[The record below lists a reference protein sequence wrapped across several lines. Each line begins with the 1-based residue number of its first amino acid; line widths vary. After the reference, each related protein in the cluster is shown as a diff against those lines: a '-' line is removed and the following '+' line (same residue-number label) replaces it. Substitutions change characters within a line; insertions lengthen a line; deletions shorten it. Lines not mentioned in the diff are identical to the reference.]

1 MKKYNSKKA
10 NQIVELFRADTYT
23 VFEICRMVKISKSTL
38 YRWMSEYPDFAQA
51 IEDAKDERSQILV
64 VAAKKSLRRKI
75 EGYDVTE
82 TRIVTIPGKE
92 TKDAKGNVIQGKPR
106 IKEQITTKKHI
117 AADTAAIIFTL
128 TNGDPDHWRNRQITE
143 VVGRNGKDLF
153 SEKSDEELEKM
164 IEELNRKLS

>member
-10 NQIVELFRADTYT
+10 DQIVELFRTDTYT
-23 VFEICRMVKISKSTL
+23 VFEICRIVKISKSTL

-51 IEDAKDERSQILV
+51 IEDAKDERAQILV

-82 TRIVTIPGKE
+82 TRVVTVPHKEKDKDGKTVE
-92 TKDAKGNVIQGKPR
+92 KPR

-117 AADTAAIIFTL
+117 QPDTAAIIFTL
-128 TNGDPDHWRNRQITE
+128 TNGDPGHWRNRQTTE
-143 VVGRNGKDLF
+143 LVGRNGKDLF
-153 SEKSDEELEKM
+153 SDKSDEELEKM

>member
-10 NQIVELFRADTYT
+10 DQIVELFRTDTYT
-23 VFEICRMVKISKSTL
+23 VFEICRIVKISKSTL

-51 IEDAKDERSQILV
+51 IEDAKDERAQILV
-64 VAAKKSLRRKI
+64 VAAKKSLRRKL

-82 TRIVTIPGKE
+82 TRTVTIPGKE
-92 TKDAKGNVIQGKPR
+92 KTKDGKPKPV
-106 IKEQITTKKHI
+106 IKEQITTIKHV

-128 TNGDPDHWRNRQITE
+128 TNGDPEHWRNRQTTE
-143 VVGRNGKDLF
+143 LVGRNGKDLF
-153 SEKSDEELEKM
+153 SDKTDEELEMM

>member
-10 NQIVELFRADTYT
+10 DQIVELFRTDTYT
-23 VFEICRMVKISKSTL
+23 VFEICRIVKISKSTL

-51 IEDAKDERSQILV
+51 IEDAKDERAQILV

-82 TRIVTIPGKE
+82 TRVVTVPHKEKDKDGKTVE
-92 TKDAKGNVIQGKPR
+92 KPR

-117 AADTAAIIFTL
+117 QPDTAAIIFTL
-128 TNGDPDHWRNRQITE
+128 TNGDPEHWRNRQTTE
-143 VVGRNGKDLF
+143 LVGRNGKDLF
-153 SEKSDEELEKM
+153 SDKTDEELETM

>member
-10 NQIVELFRADTYT
+10 DQIVELFRTDTYT
-23 VFEICRMVKISKSTL
+23 VFEICRIVKISKSTL

-51 IEDAKDERSQILV
+51 IEDAKDERAQILV

-82 TRIVTIPGKE
+82 TRVVTVPHKEKDKDGKTVE
-92 TKDAKGNVIQGKPR
+92 KPR

-117 AADTAAIIFTL
+117 QPDTAAIIFTL
-128 TNGDPDHWRNRQITE
+128 TNGDPEHWRNRQTTE
-143 VVGRNGKDLF
+143 LVGRNGKDLF
-153 SEKSDEELEKM
+153 SDKTDEELETM
-164 IEELNRKLS
+164 IEELNRKLSY

>member
-10 NQIVELFRADTYT
+10 DQIVELFRTDTYT
-23 VFEICRMVKISKSTL
+23 VFEICRIVKISKSTL

-51 IEDAKDERSQILV
+51 IEDAKDERAQILV

-82 TRIVTIPGKE
+82 TRVVTVPHKE
-92 TKDAKGNVIQGKPR
+92 KDKDGNTIEKPR

-117 AADTAAIIFTL
+117 QPDTAAIIFTL
-128 TNGDPDHWRNRQITE
+128 TNGDPEHWRNRQTTE
-143 VVGRNGKDLF
+143 LVGRNGKDLF
-153 SEKSDEELEKM
+153 SDKTDEELEMM

>member
-10 NQIVELFRADTYT
+10 DQIVELFRTDTYT
-23 VFEICRMVKISKSTL
+23 VFEICRIVKISKSTL

-51 IEDAKDERSQILV
+51 IEDAKDERAQILV

-82 TRIVTIPGKE
+82 TRVVTVPHKEKDKDGKTVE
-92 TKDAKGNVIQGKPR
+92 KPR

-117 AADTAAIIFTL
+117 QPDTAAIIFTL
-128 TNGDPDHWRNRQITE
+128 TNGDPEHWRNRQTTE
-143 VVGRNGKDLF
+143 LVGRNGKDLF
-153 SEKSDEELEKM
+153 SDKTDEELEMM

>member
-10 NQIVELFRADTYT
+10 DQIVELFRADTYT
-23 VFEICRMVKISKSTL
+23 VFEICRIVKISKSTL

-51 IEDAKDERSQILV
+51 IEDAKDERAQILV

-82 TRIVTIPGKE
+82 TRVVTVPHKEKDKDGKTIE
-92 TKDAKGNVIQGKPR
+92 KPR

-117 AADTAAIIFTL
+117 QPDTAAIIFTL
-128 TNGDPDHWRNRQITE
+128 TNGDPDNWRNRQITE
-143 VVGRNGKDLF
+143 LVGRNGKDLF
-153 SEKSDEELEKM
+153 SDKSDEELEKM

>member
-10 NQIVELFRADTYT
+10 DQIVELFRTDTYT
-23 VFEICRMVKISKSTL
+23 VFEICRIVKISKSTL

-51 IEDAKDERSQILV
+51 IEDAKDERAQILF

-82 TRIVTIPGKE
+82 TRVVTVPHKEKDKDGKTVE
-92 TKDAKGNVIQGKPR
+92 KPR

-117 AADTAAIIFTL
+117 QPDTAAIIFTL
-128 TNGDPDHWRNRQITE
+128 TNGDPGHWRNRQTTE
-143 VVGRNGKDLF
+143 LVGRNGKDLF
-153 SEKSDEELEKM
+153 SDKSDEELEKM

>member
-10 NQIVELFRADTYT
+10 DQIVELFRTDTYT
-23 VFEICRMVKISKSTL
+23 VFEICRIVKISKSTL

-51 IEDAKDERSQILV
+51 IEDAKDERAQILV

-82 TRIVTIPGKE
+82 TRVVTVPHKEKDKDGKTIE
-92 TKDAKGNVIQGKPR
+92 KPR

-117 AADTAAIIFTL
+117 QPDTAAIIFTL
-128 TNGDPDHWRNRQITE
+128 TNGDPKHWRNRQTTE
-143 VVGRNGKDLF
+143 LVGRNGKDLF
-153 SEKSDEELEKM
+153 SDKTDEELEMM

>member
-10 NQIVELFRADTYT
+10 DQIVELFRTDTYT
-23 VFEICRMVKISKSTL
+23 VFEICRIAKISKSTL

-51 IEDAKDERSQILV
+51 IEDAKDERAQILF

-82 TRIVTIPGKE
+82 TRVVTVPHKEKDKDGKTVE
-92 TKDAKGNVIQGKPR
+92 KPR

-117 AADTAAIIFTL
+117 QPDTAAIIFTL
-128 TNGDPDHWRNRQITE
+128 TNGDPGHWRNRQTTE
-143 VVGRNGKDLF
+143 LVGRNGKDLF
-153 SEKSDEELEKM
+153 SDKSDEELEKM

>member
-10 NQIVELFRADTYT
+10 DQIVELFRTDTYT
-23 VFEICRMVKISKSTL
+23 VFEICRIVKISKSTL

-51 IEDAKDERSQILV
+51 IEDAKDERAQILV

-82 TRIVTIPGKE
+82 TRVVTVPHKEKDKDGKTIE
-92 TKDAKGNVIQGKPR
+92 KPR

-117 AADTAAIIFTL
+117 QPDTAAIIFTL
-128 TNGDPDHWRNRQITE
+128 TNGDPEHWRNRQTTE
-143 VVGRNGKDLF
+143 LVGRNGKDLF
-153 SEKSDEELEKM
+153 SDKTDEELEMM

>member
-10 NQIVELFRADTYT
+10 DQIVELFRTDTYT
-23 VFEICRMVKISKSTL
+23 VFEICRIVKISKSTL

-51 IEDAKDERSQILV
+51 IEDAKDERAQILV

-82 TRIVTIPGKE
+82 TRVVTVPHKEKDKDGKTIE
-92 TKDAKGNVIQGKPR
+92 KPR

-117 AADTAAIIFTL
+117 QPDTAAIIFTL
-128 TNGDPDHWRNRQITE
+128 TNGDPDHWRNRQTTE
-143 VVGRNGKDLF
+143 LVGRNGKDLF
-153 SEKSDEELEKM
+153 AQKTDEELEKM

>member
-10 NQIVELFRADTYT
+10 DQIVELFRADTYT
-23 VFEICRMVKISKSTL
+23 VFEICRIVKISKSTL

-51 IEDAKDERSQILV
+51 IEDAKEERAQILV

-82 TRIVTIPGKE
+82 TRVVTVPHKEKDKDGKTIE
-92 TKDAKGNVIQGKPR
+92 KPR

-117 AADTAAIIFTL
+117 QPDTAAIIFTL
-128 TNGDPDHWRNRQITE
+128 TNGDPGHWRNRQTTE
-143 VVGRNGKDLF
+143 LVGRNGKDLF
-153 SEKSDEELEKM
+153 SDKSDEELEKM

>member
-10 NQIVELFRADTYT
+10 DQIVELFRTDTYT
-23 VFEICRMVKISKSTL
+23 VFEICRIVKISKSTL

-51 IEDAKDERSQILV
+51 IEDAKDERAQILV

-82 TRIVTIPGKE
+82 TRVVTVPHREKDKDGKTVE
-92 TKDAKGNVIQGKPR
+92 KPR

-117 AADTAAIIFTL
+117 QPDTAAIIFTL
-128 TNGDPDHWRNRQITE
+128 TNGDPEHWRNRQTTE
-143 VVGRNGKDLF
+143 LVGRNGKDLF
-153 SEKSDEELEKM
+153 SDKTDEELETM

>member
-10 NQIVELFRADTYT
+10 DQIVELFRTDTYT
-23 VFEICRMVKISKSTL
+23 VFEICRIVKISKSTL

-51 IEDAKDERSQILV
+51 IEDAKDERAQILV

-82 TRIVTIPGKE
+82 TRVVTVPHKEKDKDGKTIE
-92 TKDAKGNVIQGKPR
+92 KPR

-117 AADTAAIIFTL
+117 QPDTTAIIFTL
-128 TNGDPDHWRNRQITE
+128 TNGDPKHWRNRQTTE
-143 VVGRNGKDLF
+143 LVGRNGKDLF
-153 SEKSDEELEKM
+153 SDKTDEELEMM

>member
-10 NQIVELFRADTYT
+10 DQIVELFRTDTYT
-23 VFEICRMVKISKSTL
+23 VFEICRIVKISKSTL
-38 YRWMSEYPDFAQA
+38 YRWMSEYLDFAQA
-51 IEDAKDERSQILV
+51 IEDAKDERAQILV

-82 TRIVTIPGKE
+82 TRVVTVPHKEKDKDGKTIE
-92 TKDAKGNVIQGKPR
+92 KPR

-117 AADTAAIIFTL
+117 QPDTAAIIFTL
-128 TNGDPDHWRNRQITE
+128 TNGDPDHWRNRQTTE
-143 VVGRNGKDLF
+143 LVGRNGKELF
-153 SEKSDEELEKM
+153 AQKTDEELEKM

>member
-10 NQIVELFRADTYT
+10 DQIVELFRTDTYT
-23 VFEICRMVKISKSTL
+23 VFEICRIVKISKSTL

-51 IEDAKDERSQILV
+51 IEDAKDERAQILV

-82 TRIVTIPGKE
+82 TRVVTVPHKEKDKDGKTIE
-92 TKDAKGNVIQGKPR
+92 KPR

-117 AADTAAIIFTL
+117 QPDTAAIIFTL
-128 TNGDPDHWRNRQITE
+128 TNGDPDHWRNRQSTE
-143 VVGRNGKDLF
+143 VTGKDGQDLF
-153 SEKSDEELEKM
+153 AKKTDDELAAM
-164 IEELNRKLS
+164 IEELRRKLDS

>member
-10 NQIVELFRADTYT
+10 DQIVELFRTDTYT
-23 VFEICRMVKISKSTL
+23 VFEICRIVKISKSTL

-51 IEDAKDERSQILV
+51 IEDAKDERAQILV

-82 TRIVTIPGKE
+82 TRVVTVPHKEKDKDGKTIE
-92 TKDAKGNVIQGKPR
+92 KPR

-117 AADTAAIIFTL
+117 QPDTAAIIFTL
-128 TNGDPDHWRNRQITE
+128 TNGDPDHWRNRQTTE
-143 VVGRNGKDLF
+143 LVGRNGNDLF
-153 SEKSDEELEKM
+153 AQKTDEELEKM

>member
-10 NQIVELFRADTYT
+10 DQIVELFRADTYT
-23 VFEICRMVKISKSTL
+23 VFEICRIVKISKSTL

-51 IEDAKDERSQILV
+51 IEDAKEERAQILV

-82 TRIVTIPGKE
+82 TRVVTVPHKEKDKDGKTIE
-92 TKDAKGNVIQGKPR
+92 KPR

-117 AADTAAIIFTL
+117 QPDTAAIIFTL
-128 TNGDPDHWRNRQITE
+128 TNGDPKHWRNRQTTE
-143 VVGRNGKDLF
+143 LVGRNGKDLF
-153 SEKSDEELEKM
+153 SDKSDEELEKM

>member
-10 NQIVELFRADTYT
+10 DQIVELFRADTYT
-23 VFEICRMVKISKSTL
+23 VFEICRIVKISKSTL

-51 IEDAKDERSQILV
+51 IEDAKEERAQILV

-82 TRIVTIPGKE
+82 TRVVTVPHKEKDKDGKTIE
-92 TKDAKGNVIQGKPR
+92 KPR

-117 AADTAAIIFTL
+117 QPDTAAIIFTL
-128 TNGDPDHWRNRQITE
+128 TNGDPEHWRNRQTTE
-143 VVGRNGKDLF
+143 LVGRNGKDLF
-153 SEKSDEELEKM
+153 SDKSDEELEKM

>member
-10 NQIVELFRADTYT
+10 DQIVELFRTDTYT
-23 VFEICRMVKISKSTL
+23 VFEICRIVKISKSTL

-51 IEDAKDERSQILV
+51 IEDAKDERAQILV

-82 TRIVTIPGKE
+82 TRVVTVPHKEKDKDGKTVE
-92 TKDAKGNVIQGKPR
+92 KPC

-117 AADTAAIIFTL
+117 QPDTAAIIFTL
-128 TNGDPDHWRNRQITE
+128 TNGDPEHWRNRQTTE
-143 VVGRNGKDLF
+143 LVGRNGKDLF
-153 SEKSDEELEKM
+153 SDKTDEELEMM

>member
-10 NQIVELFRADTYT
+10 DQIVELFRTDTYT
-23 VFEICRMVKISKSTL
+23 VFEICRIVKISKSTL

-51 IEDAKDERSQILV
+51 IEDAKDERAQILV

-82 TRIVTIPGKE
+82 TRIVTVPYKEKDKDGKTVE
-92 TKDAKGNVIQGKPR
+92 KPR

-117 AADTAAIIFTL
+117 QPDTAAIIFTL
-128 TNGDPDHWRNRQITE
+128 TNGDPEHWRNRQTTE
-143 VVGRNGKDLF
+143 LVGRNGKDLF
-153 SEKSDEELEKM
+153 SDKTDEELETM

>member
-10 NQIVELFRADTYT
+10 DQIVELFRTDTYT
-23 VFEICRMVKISKSTL
+23 VFEICRIVKISKSTL

-51 IEDAKDERSQILV
+51 IEDAKDERAQILV

-82 TRIVTIPGKE
+82 TRVVTVPHKEKDKDGKTVE
-92 TKDAKGNVIQGKPR
+92 KPR

-117 AADTAAIIFTL
+117 QPDTAAIIFTL
-128 TNGDPDHWRNRQITE
+128 TNGDPEHWRNRQTTE
-143 VVGRNGKDLF
+143 LVGRNGKDLF
-153 SEKSDEELEKM
+153 SDKTDEELEKM